1 LATLKSVTTKAAA
14 PAAKSAAPKSAAPA
28 SKPAAFGSAAAP
40 ASKSVASHPKRNLS
54 QVTMTA
60 QDGGQDYDEELAVG
74 GMLDE
79 DDSKEQ
85 ELAMSS
91 PMKGNELRAKVE
103 FF

>member
-1 LATLKSVTTKAAA
+1 
-14 PAAKSAAPKSAAPA
+14 
-28 SKPAAFGSAAAP
+28 
-40 ASKSVASHPKRNLS
+40 
-54 QVTMTA
+54 MTA